1 MHKLIFSMQL
11 RATEDLIY
19 GNLQLIYPGAR
30 AIDYIATSGCTNWQ
44 QPEDVWARGRG
55 PIPAGEYQV
64 SNEPYWLETRGV
76 EGLFYHITP
85 DPVGSGDRVRGEL
98 GLHFDANVPGSS
110 GCIVLRN
117 ESGWKRL
124 CDRLASIPQKF
135 IPLSVEYT

>member
-19 GNLQLIYPGAR
+19 GNLQLIYPDR
-30 AIDYIATSGCTNWQ
+30 AIDYIATSGCANWQ

-124 CDRLASIPQKF
+124 CSRLASIPQKF
-135 IPLSVEYT
+135 IPLSVEYA